1 MPMSGDSPRYIKS
14 GITENTP
21 GNFTFGAGVLLKNLQ
36 WSANRKVR
44 TEDTT
49 PQSGKTYYYWYQ
61 NQWQTFS
68 GDEFD
73 IYEYYEV
80 APGFD
85 YKSAT
90 KIGATKDGTTLKIA
104 PEYTDIDI
112 DGVLVKMKQM
122 TVKTGEVATLET
134 TFTENTAEN
143 AALAINGDIATQSD
157 IVYGTMGTLPTGT
170 QIVKSRSA
178 ISVNDYITNLAFIA
192 NRIDD
197 GSNRETVVI
206 FKNALC
212 TSGFEIATKNKDVST
227 FKMTFECCADLASDV
242 PVKLPF
248 EIIYLGADNA

>member
-14 GITENTP
+14 GITADTP

-36 WSANRKVR
+36 WDAHRKVK

-61 NQWQTFS
+61 DHWNTFT
-68 GDEFD
+68 GEGGFG
-73 IYEYYEV
+73 IYDYYEEI
-80 APGFD
+80 PGFN

-143 AALAINGDIATQSD
+143 AALALNGDIATQSE
-157 IVYGTMGTLPTGT
+157 IYGAMTTFPTGT

-212 TSGFEIATKNKDVST
+212 TSGIELATKNKEIST
-227 FKMTFECCADLASDV
+227 YKMTFECCADLASDV

-248 EIIYLGADNA
+248 EIIYLDADNA